1 MKSNL
6 FLVMRRFWILLANT
20 LLIAVSLSIAFL
32 LRFDFTIPASEIQH
46 LWMGLALVL
55 PIKML
60 VFSLTGLHRGWWKLV
75 GMPDLVRVLLAN
87 LVGFAGFATASWL
100 LQGNTFP
107 RSVYFIDFIVCF
119 LGTGGMRFAV
129 RFYNEV
135 LLGQFRKPHSKNL
148 LIYGAGQAGI
158 TLLREL
164 RANPKLGRVVG
175 FLDDDPRKRKLVL
188 LGLPVLGKGRDIPRI
203 VTKLKG
209 RGQEIEEIVL
219 AIPSATGRQ
228 IRDAVANAKA
238 AGVKCKILP
247 TLGEMLTGKVL
258 SAQIRDLSVGDLL
271 GREAVQLET
280 NKIWSHIA
288 SKVVMVTGGAG
299 SIGSELCRQLAKFD
313 PKCLIIFD
321 QAESELYKIDLELR
335 SSFPALDIIPAIG
348 DIQDPERIDSVIRNH
363 QVDSVFHAAA
373 YKHVPMMES
382 HLLEAVKNNV
392 LGTWNVIEAA
402 ARNRVNNFLMI
413 SSDKA
418 VNPTTI
424 MGLTKRAAEVIVS
437 AMPVSEANTRFVSVR
452 FGNVLGSNGSVVP
465 RFKEQI
471 AAGGPVTVTH
481 PDMRRYFMTIPE
493 ATQLVLQ
500 ASTMGTGGSEIFV
513 LEMGEPVRIV
523 DLARNMI
530 RLSGF
535 EPDEDIEIR
544 FIGLRPGEKLSEEL
558 MLEGEHLVP
567 TGHNKIHLFRGPGQS
582 FANVET
588 WLGHL
593 RHLLE
598 LRDENAILAH
608 LTDLVPEYQPKTKKM
623 AAKERGI
630 HVATAARF

>member
-1 MKSNL
+1 MKSYL
-6 FLVMRRFWILLANT
+6 FFVLRRVWIMLVNVV
-20 LLIAVSLSIAFL
+20 LIAASLSIAFL
-32 LRFDFTIPASEIQH
+32 LRFDFAIPSPEIQH
-46 LWMGLALVL
+46 LWIGLALVL
-55 PIKML
+55 AIKMI
-60 VFSLTGLHRGWWKLV
+60 VFSVAGLHRGWWKLV

-87 LVGFAGFATASWL
+87 LAGSAIFAAISLAL
-100 LQGNTFP
+100 NGNAFP
-107 RSVYFIDFIVCF
+107 RSVYFIDFILCF
-119 LGTGGMRFAV
+119 LGTAGVRFAV
-129 RFYNEV
+129 RIYNEIV
-135 LLGQFRKPHSKNL
+135 LGQFSKPHSKNL
-148 LIYGAGQAGI
+148 LIYGAGQAGV

-164 RANPKLGRVVG
+164 RANPKLGRVAG
-175 FLDDDPRKRKLVL
+175 FVDDDPRKKKLLL
-188 LGLPVLGKGRDIPRI
+188 LGVPVLGKGRDLPRI
-203 VTKLKG
+203 LTNLRS
-209 RGQEIEEIVL
+209 RGQEIEEVVL

-238 AGVKCKILP
+238 AGAKCKILP
-247 TLGEMLTGKVL
+247 TISEMLAGKVL

-271 GREAVQLET
+271 GRETVQLEAD
-280 NKIWSHIA
+280 KIWSHIGG
-288 SKVVMVTGGAG
+288 KVVMVTGGAG
-299 SIGSELCRQLAKFD
+299 SIGSELCRQVSKFD

-321 QAESELYKIDLELR
+321 QAESDLYKIDLELR
-335 SSFPALDIIPAIG
+335 ASFPSLEIIPAVG
-348 DIQDPERIDSVIRNH
+348 DIQDAERVDSVIRNH
-363 QVDSVFHAAA
+363 KVDSVFHAAA

-402 ARNRVNNFLMI
+402 ARHKVDSFLMI

-437 AMPVSEANTRFVSVR
+437 AMPVSEANTKFVSVR

-544 FIGLRPGEKLSEEL
+544 FVGLRPGEKLSEEL
-558 MLEGEHLVP
+558 MLEGEDVVP
-567 TGHNKIHLFRGPGQS
+567 TGHNKIHLFRGTRQS
-582 FANVET
+582 FSVVEA
-588 WLGHL
+588 WLTHL

-598 LRDENAILAH
+598 LKDENAILAH
-608 LTDLVPEYQPKTKKM
+608 LTDLVPEYQAKMKKM

-630 HVATAARF
+630 HVATASRF

>member
-1 MKSNL
+1 MKSHM
-6 FLVMRRFWILLANT
+6 FLVMRRVWILLANSV
-20 LLIAVSLSIAFL
+20 LIVASLCIAFL
-32 LRFDFTIPASEIQH
+32 LRFDFNIPASEHQH
-46 LWMGLALVL
+46 LWMALALVI
-55 PIKML
+55 PIKMI
-60 VFSLTGLHRGWWKLV
+60 VFSFTGLHRGWWKLV

-87 LVGFAGFATASWL
+87 LASFAMFAASSWL
-100 LQGNTFP
+100 IQGNAFP

-135 LLGQFRKPHSKNL
+135 VLGQFTKPHSKNL
-148 LIYGAGQAGI
+148 LIYGAGQAGV

-164 RANPKLGRVVG
+164 RVNPKLGRVVG

-188 LGLPVLGKGRDIPRI
+188 LGLPVLGKGRDLPKIL
-203 VTKLKG
+203 TKLKG

-238 AGVKCKILP
+238 AGAKCKILP
-247 TLGEMLTGKVL
+247 TISEMLAGKVL

-271 GREAVQLET
+271 GREPVQLET
-280 NKIWSHIA
+280 DKIWSHLGG
-288 SKVVMVTGGAG
+288 KVVMVTGGAG
-299 SIGSELCRQLAKFD
+299 SIGSELCRQVAKFY

-335 SSFPALDIIPAIG
+335 SSFPSLEIIPAIG
-348 DIQDPERIDSVIRNH
+348 DIQDPERVDAVIRTH
-363 QVDSVFHAAA
+363 KVDSVFHAAA

-382 HLLEAVKNNV
+382 HLLEAVKNNI

-402 ARNRVNNFLMI
+402 ARNRVDSFLMI

-437 AMPVSEANTRFVSVR
+437 AMPVSEANTKFVSVR

-544 FIGLRPGEKLSEEL
+544 FVGLRPGEKLSEEL
-558 MLEGEHLVP
+558 MLEGELLLP
-567 TGHNKIHLFRGPGQS
+567 TPHSKIHLFRGTRQN
-582 FANVET
+582 FEMVEA
-588 WLGHL
+588 WLGQL

-598 LRDENAILAH
+598 LRDESAILAH
-608 LTDLVPEYQPKTKKM
+608 LTDLVPEYQAKTKKM
-623 AAKERGI
+623 IAKERGI
-630 HVATAARF
+630 HVATASRF